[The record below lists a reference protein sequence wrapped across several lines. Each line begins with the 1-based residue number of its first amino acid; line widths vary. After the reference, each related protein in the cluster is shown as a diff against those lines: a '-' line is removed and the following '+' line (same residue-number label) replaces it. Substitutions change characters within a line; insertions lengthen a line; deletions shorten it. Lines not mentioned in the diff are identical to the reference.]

1 MSIEKEY
8 FLRSRFISTLQKL
21 HPHTPPQ
28 FGTMSVQHMVEH
40 FAYDSLQT
48 ANGRK
53 IFTEILTPPD
63 KLPKVRAYMLSDNP
77 FKEGVRNPL
86 MSDVP
91 GPLQHHTLQT
101 AISVLQEELIYF
113 FKHFENNPTTTT
125 RNPFFGDLNFEE
137 NVHLLQNQ
145 RIFRHFFQIYRNFVF
160 FVRLPKFR
168 MLR

>member
-21 HPHTPPQ
+21 HPNTPAL
-28 FGTMSVQHMVEH
+28 FGTMTVQHMVEH
-40 FAYDSLQT
+40 FAYDSLQI

-53 IFTEILTPPD
+53 SFTEIHTPPD
-63 KLPKVRAYMLSDNP
+63 KLPKVRSYMLSNNP

-86 MSDVP
+86 MSDTLA
-91 GPLQHHTLQT
+91 PLQHHTLQT

-137 NVHLLQNQ
+137 NVHLLHKHALHHLRQ
-145 RIFRHFFQIYRNFVF
+145 FGMTPPFV
-160 FVRLPKFR
+160 
-168 MLR
+168 